1 MADPPSRSTSPSSIS
16 PRIVCCRQRGDVYC
30 TRLVP
35 VERAQRPCYGG
46 RRNNVGSEPTYQ
58 SGPRFCDIVLAKLG
72 VSVIGTYHEAGEAW
86 ERWSVRDNVAIGNK
100 KARRIGGLGK
110 GEETRMTEKRP
121 LATLLDANQGL
132 GRVREKKEDGIHPSR
147 S

>member
-1 MADPPSRSTSPSSIS
+1 M
-16 PRIVCCRQRGDVYC
+16 CCRQRGDVYC
-30 TRLVP
+30 TRLGP

-58 SGPRFCDIVLAKLG
+58 GEPRFCDIVLAKLG
-72 VSVIGTYHEAGEAW
+72 VSVIGTYQEAGEAW

-100 KARRIGGLGK
+100 RARRIGGLGK

-132 GRVREKKEDGIHPSR
+132 GRVRERKQDGIRPSR
-147 S
+147 SCCRWRLEDMT